1 MTTQLSPTENN
12 DKNDKNKM
20 VEVNDDSKI
29 ATSTN
34 DVNTDTHTLT
44 DKETREILTPFAFT
58 IDKTLYG
65 TPLAQPSK
73 RGIAILIDL
82 LLISMLSSA
91 PGELLAI
98 VLSITAYKLGS
109 DKRAQELG
117 KTKGRK
123 RRKALRLTGA
133 FCLFIAL
140 TTILPSMFSWFDAKV
155 NGYDITST
163 ESEVDGYNPSSAGEL
178 AAFTVAIGHAVKEIS
193 SQKCVELTCWQD
205 GIEPSLTLLN
215 ETSMSDQQKR
225 RFVEEISEE
234 ITLSPEERAVFIAYC
249 YGVLGVA
256 DNEVV
261 ANGESETSVGKLS
274 SIPTSAEITEQVNEQ
289 LEAANNLNQSNESNT
304 EKDGKPA
311 YSLLQ
316 LLQGIFIDDLGLGFG
331 WAAFYFTVLTSLWRG
346 QTPGKRL
353 MGIRVVQL
361 DGTDLSLWDS
371 FGRYGG
377 YGAGIATGLVGF
389 AQIFWDAN
397 RQAIHDKISATI
409 VVNKE

>member
-1 MTTQLSPTENN
+1 MTTQLSPTKNN
-12 DKNDKNKM
+12 DKNEM
-20 VEVNDDSKI
+20 VEVNEEPKI
-29 ATSTN
+29 PASTN

-44 DKETREILTPFAFT
+44 DKETREILTPFAFA

-98 VLSITAYKLGS
+98 VLSVTAYKLGS

-117 KTKGRK
+117 KTKGRR

-140 TTILPSMFSWFDAKV
+140 TSTLPAMFSWVEDKT
-155 NGYDITST
+155 NSSTTSQT
-163 ESEVDGYNPSSAGEL
+163 DLDGDYNPSGAGEI
-178 AAFTVAIGHAVKEIS
+178 AAFTVAIGHAIKEIS
-193 SQKCVELTCWQD
+193 SQKCSDLTCWQD
-205 GIEPSLTLLN
+205 GIKPSLTLIN

-225 RFVEEISEE
+225 VFIEEIVNKTNLSAEDMAALSAYSYDVLKINDSKEVANDSDIASTVPTAAE
-234 ITLSPEERAVFIAYC
+234 IDKKVQEQIAKAHGNSQPEEVTREE
-249 YGVLGVA
+249 
-256 DNEVV
+256 D
-261 ANGESETSVGKLS
+261 S
-274 SIPTSAEITEQVNEQ
+274 
-289 LEAANNLNQSNESNT
+289 
-304 EKDGKPA
+304 KPA

-346 QTPGKRL
+346 QTPGKKL

-409 VVNKE
+409 VVNKT

>member
-1 MTTQLSPTENN
+1 
-12 DKNDKNKM
+12 
-20 VEVNDDSKI
+20 
-29 ATSTN
+29 
-34 DVNTDTHTLT
+34 
-44 DKETREILTPFAFT
+44 
-58 IDKTLYG
+58 
-65 TPLAQPSK
+65 
-73 RGIAILIDL
+73 
-82 LLISMLSSA
+82 MLSSA

-109 DKRAQELG
+109 DKRAQEIG
-117 KTKGRK
+117 KTKGRR

-140 TTILPSMFSWFDAKV
+140 TTTLPAMFSWVEDKT
-155 NGYDITST
+155 NGTPTAQKERAD
-163 ESEVDGYNPSSAGEL
+163 DYNPTSAGEI

-225 RFVEEISEE
+225 VFVEEIVNETNLSAEDMAALSAYSYDILEIADKTRSIKSDNQSDNESDVTNDIDVVGSVPTAEDIDKKVQAIVEEAQNNSQSEE
-234 ITLSPEERAVFIAYC
+234 
-249 YGVLGVA
+249 
-256 DNEVV
+256 
-261 ANGESETSVGKLS
+261 
-274 SIPTSAEITEQVNEQ
+274 VNR
-289 LEAANNLNQSNESNT
+289 
-304 EKDGKPA
+304 EKDSKPA

-346 QTPGKRL
+346 QTPGKKL

>member
-12 DKNDKNKM
+12 NKNEV
-20 VEVNDDSKI
+20 VEMKDEPKVD
-29 ATSTN
+29 TSTAEI
-34 DVNTDTHTLT
+34 NTDTQTLS
-44 DKETREILTPFAFT
+44 DKETREILTPFAFA

-109 DKRAQELG
+109 DKRAQDIG
-117 KTKGRK
+117 KTKGRR

-140 TTILPSMFSWFDAKV
+140 TTTLPAMFSWVEDKT
-155 NGYDITST
+155 NGTPAAQKERAD
-163 ESEVDGYNPSSAGEL
+163 DYNPTSAGEI

-225 RFVEEISEE
+225 VFVEEIVNETNLSAEDMAALSAYSYEVLEIKDGSDVETDIDVAGSVPTAEDIDKKVQAIVEEAQNNSQSEE
-234 ITLSPEERAVFIAYC
+234 GNR
-249 YGVLGVA
+249 
-256 DNEVV
+256 
-261 ANGESETSVGKLS
+261 
-274 SIPTSAEITEQVNEQ
+274 
-289 LEAANNLNQSNESNT
+289 
-304 EKDGKPA
+304 EKDSKPA

-346 QTPGKRL
+346 QTPGKKL
-353 MGIRVVQL
+353 MGIKVVQL

>member
-1 MTTQLSPTENN
+1 MTTQLSPTEKNN
-12 DKNDKNKM
+12 KNEV
-20 VEVNDDSKI
+20 VEVSDEPKVD
-29 ATSTN
+29 TSTTEI
-34 DVNTDTHTLT
+34 NTDTHTLS
-44 DKETREILTPFAFT
+44 DKETREILTPFAFA

-109 DKRAQELG
+109 DKRAQETG
-117 KTKGRK
+117 KTTGRR

-140 TTILPSMFSWFDAKV
+140 TITLPAMFSWVEDKT
-155 NGYDITST
+155 NGTPT
-163 ESEVDGYNPSSAGEL
+163 TQKESADGYNPTSAVEI

-205 GIEPSLTLLN
+205 GIEPSLILLN

-225 RFVEEISEE
+225 VFVEEI
-234 ITLSPEERAVFIAYC
+234 V
-249 YGVLGVA
+249 
-256 DNEVV
+256 NET
-261 ANGESETSVGKLS
+261 NL
-274 SIPTSAEITEQVNEQ
+274 SAEDMAALSAYSYDI
-289 LEAANNLNQSNESNT
+289 LEIADKTQSNKSDVTNDIDVVSSVPTAEDIDKKVQTIVEEAQNNSQTEEVNR
-304 EKDGKPA
+304 EKDSKPA

-346 QTPGKRL
+346 QTPGKKL

-397 RQAIHDKISATI
+397 RQAIHDKISLTI